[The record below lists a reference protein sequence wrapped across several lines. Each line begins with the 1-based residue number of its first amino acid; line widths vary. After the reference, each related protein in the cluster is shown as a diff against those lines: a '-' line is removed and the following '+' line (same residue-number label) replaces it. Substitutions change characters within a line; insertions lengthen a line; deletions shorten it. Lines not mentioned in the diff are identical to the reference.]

1 MNAFQFLGVDR
12 HGATIGK
19 VRAAWKRLSLAYH
32 PDKNRDQPDEA
43 HRKMVEIN
51 NAYDEACNTL
61 NREAAACEAAA
72 REAAAR
78 EGAAREAAARE
89 AAAREAA
96 EREAA
101 ANATPK
107 VFPHPHGRPLCCYRS
122 EGPISG
128 PGVGPPPYERTYE
141 GWFSSDKETARY
153 VCDAKQSVLELD
165 KQLDLMKENI
175 SNTIKF
181 LFCMERGRR
190 VFAKILNIKKG
201 LYTEFWRIYQL
212 TEACIYDN
220 QPSSKQQQQKT
231 LMDLWEL
238 NDRLYGDLNNLNGD
252 LEALQDVPTDFER
265 QVEYQDDQ
273 PGALAVWQANKKV
286 WNDIVRRIERFAA
299 NFPDD
304 PDAYST

>member
-12 HGATIGK
+12 LGATIGK
-19 VRAAWKRLSLAYH
+19 VRAAWKRLSLANH
-32 PDKNRDQPDEA
+32 PDKNRDKPDEA

-51 NAYDEACNTL
+51 NAYDEACKIL
-61 NREAAACEAAA
+61 NREADAGGEA
-72 REAAAR
+72 
-78 EGAAREAAARE
+78 AAREAAARE

-96 EREAA
+96 AREAAAREAAAREAA

-107 VFPHPHGRPLCCYRS
+107 VIPHPHGRPLCCYRS
-122 EGPISG
+122 EGPSSG
-128 PGVGPPPYERTYE
+128 PGVGPPPYDRTYE

-153 VCDAKQSVLELD
+153 ICDAKISVVELD
-165 KQLDLMKENI
+165 KQLELLKENI

-190 VFAKILNIKKG
+190 VFAKILNIQKG
-201 LYTEFWRIYQL
+201 FFAEFWRIYQL

-220 QPSSKQQQQKT
+220 QPSSQQQQKT

-238 NDRLYGDLNNLNGD
+238 NDRLYADLNNLNGD
-252 LEALQDVPTDFER
+252 LQALQDGPTDFER

-273 PGALAVWQANKKV
+273 PGALAVWQANRKA
-286 WNDIVRRIERFAA
+286 WNDIVHRIERFAA
-299 NFPDD
+299 NYPDD
-304 PDAYST
+304 PY